1 MGTPPAYTID
11 ALGRG
16 LQVLALF
23 TQDTPTLS
31 QAEIVERLGFNK
43 SMVFR
48 ILTTLETLGYLE
60 RHPQTKRY
68 RPGLKVLQLGF
79 TALNNMEVR
88 QVAKLHLEHLAQST
102 DETASLAVLDGL
114 HIVYIDR
121 MRNRAIVG
129 VLLGVGSRIA
139 AHSTSLGKVLLA
151 ELPTETLNDLL
162 DRATLD
168 AFTPHTIVDRA
179 ALLEELATIRAQGY
193 AVSDEELAI
202 GLRGVS
208 APIRDHTQRAV
219 AAINVSGPVSTIS
232 RERLEQQIRPAV
244 VETAHQISLA
254 LGYVPRGSA

>member
-1 MGTPPAYTID
+1 MTTVPAYTID
-11 ALGRG
+11 SLGRG

-23 TQDTPTLS
+23 TQETPTLS
-31 QAEIVERLGFNK
+31 QAEIVDRLGFNK

-48 ILTTLETLGYLE
+48 ILTTLESLGYLE

-88 QVAKLHLEHLAQST
+88 QIAKLHLERLAQAT

-114 HIVYIDR
+114 HIVYVDR

-129 VLLGVGSRIA
+129 VLLGVGSRVA

-151 ELPTETLNDLL
+151 ALPTDQLTALL
-162 DRATLD
+162 DHTTLD

-179 ALLEELATIRAQGY
+179 ALLAELATIRAQGY
-193 AVSDEELAI
+193 AISDEELAI

-208 APIRDHTQRAV
+208 APIRDHTGKAV
-219 AAINVSGPVSTIS
+219 AAINVSGPVSTLN
-232 RERLEQQIRPAV
+232 RDRLEQQIKPAV
-244 VETAHQISLA
+244 IDAAHQISLA
-254 LGYVPRGSA
+254 LGYVPKSSA